1 MIIQRWQS
9 LLLFVAVIFVAV
21 FCFTPYA
28 IVSTVAPEA
37 VTDSATIVQIF
48 PKDSTV
54 LLIVNLLI
62 AVLLFISI
70 FMFRNLRK
78 QMTMTMVSLVLIAA
92 SVATTALTLWH
103 NYPEALVNWVS
114 IGLLVVAF
122 ILVLLAYRCMR
133 KDLRTL
139 SSYDRLR

>member
-9 LLLFVAVIFVAV
+9 LLLFLAVIFVAV

-28 IVSTVAPEA
+28 IVSVVAPEA

-62 AVLLFISI
+62 AVLLFLTI

-78 QMTMTMVSLVLIAA
+78 QMRMTIVSMVLIAA
-92 SVATTALTLWH
+92 SVATTALTLWN

-114 IGLLVVAF
+114 IGLLVAAF
-122 ILVLLAYRCMR
+122 IFALLAYRCMR